1 MSDIYKGV
9 AFPFSFNSRGG
20 VSTSILSPNDYSRIK
35 ESITHIITTRKG
47 ESPMRPDFGT
57 NADNYIFEDFED
69 ETTIGML
76 RYELEEAIERAEPR
90 VSLQNLNAWKDE
102 KTEQIFVEVEIK
114 IIKFQIT
121 ETIKVEITE

>member
-35 ESITHIITTRKG
+35 ESITHIITTRKK

-57 NADNYIFEDFED
+57 NADNYIFEDFDD
-69 ETTIGML
+69 ETTLGML

-90 VSLQNLNAWKDE
+90 VSLQNVEAWQDKE
-102 KTEQIFVEVEIK
+102 TGQIFVEVEIE

-121 ETIKVEITE
+121 EKVTVEITE